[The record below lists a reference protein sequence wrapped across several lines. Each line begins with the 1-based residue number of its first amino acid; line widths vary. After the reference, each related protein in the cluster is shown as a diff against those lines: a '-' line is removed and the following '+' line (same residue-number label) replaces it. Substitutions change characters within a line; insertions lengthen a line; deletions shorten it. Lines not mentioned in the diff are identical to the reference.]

1 MNVYLNAIMPDRV
14 RIGCWAAFWGDTSTA
29 AGQILRSAD
38 VDYLVSDYLSE
49 ITMAL
54 LARARRKD
62 PEAGFVPDAIRV
74 LQPWLAEIHERG
86 IKVVTNAGALNP
98 AACARGFAAAAE
110 EAGVPLRVAAI
121 EGDDIM
127 PRLADIRATHPRDM
141 FTGED
146 LPEEL
151 MTVNAYLGARPIAA
165 ALDAGA
171 DIVVTGRCVDSAVLL
186 GPLLHEFG
194 WADDDYDLL
203 SAGTLAGHI
212 VECGPQCTGGNFTDW
227 DIVPGWDDMGFPIA
241 ECYPDG
247 TAIITKPAGT
257 GGLVSPATISEQ
269 ILYEIGDPGAYVMPD
284 VVCDWRGVQLEEL
297 GPNQVRASGAK
308 GSKPPNT
315 YKVTATHADGY
326 RLMTTA
332 MFSGLD
338 AGAKARRVAEAL
350 VTRGER
356 LIEEAGHGPLAES
369 SIEVIGA
376 GDTFGPEHRDDSAL
390 EVVVKIGVRHPKREA
405 LELFALEYA
414 PMALVAQGMT
424 GFFGGRPGVAPS
436 IEVYHL
442 LVDKSTVAARVL
454 MDDERRDVR
463 VSPGDPSVK
472 AGTPPLADEPVELPE
487 GPTVTVPLRRLA
499 YARSGDKGNQAN
511 IGVIARRPE
520 FAPVIRAQ
528 LTAERVRSFF
538 AQYLEGGVQ
547 RWEMPGLSALN
558 FVLDGAL
565 GGKGGTSTLRY
576 DPQGKSFA
584 AMLLRV
590 PIVVPADWD
599 RSELLRAGAVAE
611 AAPVVA

>member
-1 MNVYLNAIMPDRV
+1 MPDRI

-29 AGQILRSAD
+29 ARQILESSE

-74 LQPWLAEIHERG
+74 LEPWLHAIHERG

-98 AACARGFAAAAE
+98 AACARAFATAAE
-110 EAGVPLRVAAI
+110 QAGVPLKVAAV

-127 PRLADIRATHPRDM
+127 PRLDEIRASGPRDM

-146 LPEEL
+146 LPDDL
-151 MTVNAYLGARPIAA
+151 MTLNAYLGARPIAA

-171 DIVVTGRCVDSAVLL
+171 DIVVTGRCVDSAVVV

-194 WADDDYDLL
+194 WSDTDYDLL
-203 SAGTLAGHI
+203 SAGTLSGHI
-212 VECGPQCTGGNFTDW
+212 VECGPQCAGGNFTDW

-241 ECYPDG
+241 ECFADG
-247 TAIITKPAGT
+247 SVIVTKPAGT
-257 GGLVSPATISEQ
+257 GGLVSTATISEQ

-284 VVCDWRGVQLEEL
+284 VVCDWRDVKLEQLGE
-297 GPNQVRASGAK
+297 NRVRASGAK
-308 GSKPPNT
+308 GSAPPPT
-315 YKVTATHADGY
+315 LKVTATHADGY

-338 AGAKARRVAEAL
+338 AGAKARRAAEAL

-356 LIEEAGHGPLAES
+356 LMQAAGHGPLAES
-369 SIEVIGA
+369 SIEVIGT
-376 GDTFGPEHRDDSAL
+376 GETFGPEHRDDQAV
-390 EVVVKIGVRHPKREA
+390 EAVVKIGVRHPERAA
-405 LELFALEYA
+405 LDMFSLEYA

-424 GFFGGRPGVAPS
+424 GFFGGRPRVAPS

-442 LVDKSTVAARVL
+442 LVDKSTVSPQIVF
-454 MDDERRDVR
+454 DDEVR
-463 VSPGDPSVK
+463 PVRIAPGDPSVK
-472 AGTPPLADEPVELPE
+472 AGTPPLTDDPAEPPA
-487 GPTVTVPLRRLA
+487 GRTVTVPLRSLA

-538 AQYLEGGVQ
+538 AQYLTGGVQ

-590 PIVVPADWD
+590 PIVVPAEWD
-599 RSELLRAGAVAE
+599 ASNLLREA
-611 AAPVVA
+611 AAPVA